1 MTSPR
6 KSRCLTAV
14 IVALICSAAWAA
26 EPNEPAIHLEFEISR
41 TPLAPYSSTRRPYG
55 SPTDWSAFANLK
67 PAYAVDIVIVGPT
80 YFLPF
85 PNRATW
91 SRFLGHYAMLYAGLS
106 EGQKALLVIVEGL
119 LSKGYPRPPRSH
131 IDPNHP
137 EHLLLYATTLE
148 DARKMAVAYY
158 QYATRE
164 FQERYAKAENWVRT
178 CAEDAEKAQKRIA
191 ELEKRS
197 ETAQK
202 EFLGFQKTVHYRTET
217 EAQEAVS
224 ELDRM
229 LNNAQ
234 IEVAGITAKIEAIQS
249 YRQSRVVVQDAQG
262 RAVPA
267 TQPVTPPE
275 TTAKLNAMFI
285 EESIALRAAQ
295 AREQMATRLREQANR
310 FIDLKSTL
318 ANAPGEKKA
327 LTETLETAQRSLSSW
342 QDNLANTK
350 QQQPKIPAKVVIYPV
365 LWADEPAQN

>member
-1 MTSPR
+1 
-6 KSRCLTAV
+6 V
-14 IVALICSAAWAA
+14 
-26 EPNEPAIHLEFEISR
+26 
-41 TPLAPYSSTRRPYG
+41 
-55 SPTDWSAFANLK
+55 
-67 PAYAVDIVIVGPT
+67 
-80 YFLPF
+80 
-85 PNRATW
+85 
-91 SRFLGHYAMLYAGLS
+91 
-106 EGQKALLVIVEGL
+106 
-119 LSKGYPRPPRSH
+119 
-131 IDPNHP
+131 
-137 EHLLLYATTLE
+137 
-148 DARKMAVAYY
+148 
-158 QYATRE
+158 
-164 FQERYAKAENWVRT
+164 
-178 CAEDAEKAQKRIA
+178 
-191 ELEKRS
+191 
-197 ETAQK
+197 
-202 EFLGFQKTVHYRTET
+202 
-217 EAQEAVS
+217 QEAVS

-350 QQQPKIPAKVVIYPV
+350 QQQPQIPAKVVIYPV